1 MPYTRTVPARTVLAR
16 TAVPVAVAGLLLT
29 GCGGDKPHTTIGA
42 RQIAP
47 QIAPNVAASSV
58 GGSSVGGSGVALDA
72 LPSGMAAGIAAPVN
86 AVTPLAAIPTA
97 AVDGHTL
104 STRGVGRASGTPDTL
119 TVQIG
124 VSTQASSARSALD
137 ANNSRANALLELL
150 RRNGVANKDL
160 RTSQL
165 SINPIYNDKSTAIT
179 GYQVDNTVQATLHD
193 LGKAGSLLDAA
204 VGTVGDAVRIQQI
217 AFSIGDD
224 TALRAQAR
232 AQAVA
237 QARAQAGQ
245 LAQAAGV
252 SLGAIRSL
260 TEQVDAGSPIT
271 YDLGKAAAG
280 ASAAS
285 VPMQAGQQE
294 ITVAVDLVY
303 DIS

>member
-1 MPYTRTVPARTVLAR
+1 MPTVRTVSARSVLAR
-16 TAVPVAVAGLLLT
+16 SAIPAAVAGLLLT
-29 GCGGDKPHTTIGA
+29 GCGTDKPHTGDVGA

-47 QIAPNVAASSV
+47 NVAPTALA
-58 GGSSVGGSGVALDA
+58 GSGVTLDA
-72 LPSGMAAGIAAPVN
+72 APSGMAAGLAAPVN
-86 AVTPLAAIPTA
+86 AVTPLAASTPTA
-97 AVDGHTL
+97 ALDGHTL
-104 STRGVGRASGTPDTL
+104 STRGVGRATGTPDTL
-119 TVQIG
+119 TVVID
-124 VSTQASSARSALD
+124 VSTQASSAKSALD
-137 ANNSRANALLELL
+137 ANNSKANALLELL

-165 SINPIYNDKSTAIT
+165 SINPVYNDKSTAIT

-217 AFSIGDD
+217 SFSIGDD

-271 YDLGKAAAG
+271 YDMAKTAAG

>member
-1 MPYTRTVPARTVLAR
+1 MPTVRTVSARSVLIRSTVPA
-16 TAVPVAVAGLLLT
+16 AVAGLLLT
-29 GCGGDKPHTTIGA
+29 GCGADKAHTSDVGG

-47 QIAPNVAASSV
+47 QIAPNIAATALA
-58 GGSSVGGSGVALDA
+58 GSGVALDEG
-72 LPSGMAAGIAAPVN
+72 PSGVAAGLAAPVN
-86 AVTPLAAIPTA
+86 AVTPLAASTPTA
-97 AVDGHTL
+97 ALDGHTL
-104 STRGVGRASGTPDTL
+104 STRGVGRATGTPDTL
-119 TVQIG
+119 TVVIG
-124 VSTQASSARSALD
+124 VSTQASSAKSALD
-137 ANNSRANALLELL
+137 ANNSKANALLELL

-165 SINPIYNDKSTAIT
+165 SINPVYNDKSTAIT

-217 AFSIGDD
+217 SFSIGDD

-260 TEQVDAGSPIT
+260 TEQVDAGYPIT
-271 YDLGKAAAG
+271 YDMAKTAAG